1 MSLRVRGPVEIREG
15 WSRTKASIIPAK
27 DAGGLVQGVEME
39 MVTTGKIRA
48 CFEDQAKKTCH
59 QMTHVI

>member
-39 MVTTGKIRA
+39 MVTTGKIQSM
-48 CFEDQAKKTCH
+48 F
-59 QMTHVI
+59 

>member
-1 MSLRVRGPVEIREG
+1 MSLRVRGPAELREG

-39 MVTTGKIRA
+39 MVTTGKIQSM
-48 CFEDQAKKTCH
+48 F
-59 QMTHVI
+59 